1 MFFNKKADYKTLQQA
16 AETRRSVYA
25 LNRSLPLP
33 AAEVSAIIE
42 HAVRHTPSAFNSQST
57 RLLVL
62 FGAEHEKLWGIA
74 ENALRAVVPAE
85 NFAPTAEKLAGF
97 RAAAGTILFY
107 EDQSVIEGLQAQFPA
122 YADNFPVWADH
133 ADAMHQYAI
142 WTTLAAAGIGANLQH
157 YNPLIDAEVAKTW
170 DIPAHWH
177 LRAELVFGGIAAP
190 AGEKKYEDIAPRLR
204 VHGL

>member
-97 RAAAGTILFY
+97 RSAAGTVLFY

-142 WTTLAAAGIGANLQH
+142 WTTLAAADIGANLQH

-170 DIPAHWH
+170 DIPAQWQ

>member
-85 NFAPTAEKLAGF
+85 NFAPTAEKLASF

>member
-97 RAAAGTILFY
+97 RSAAGTVLFY